1 MPNIKGSI
9 ENLRRQLR
17 SIRFSYDVNF
27 QGMVLG
33 QSSAFVE
40 FYRHLLCDYNA
51 KVTSYLVELGFGMLG
66 TTDSRFMEVLYR
78 ILRDLFSYRPSI
90 TMAQFFV
97 TGFAERKIEM
107 ATTVALHI
115 GSLIKHQDKN
125 RIHSNYHHQ
134 RQHESRHHNDQLKVN
149 SNTQIPLALP
159 GVSLHRSIERNV
171 EKSLVSSNNNNNNNN
186 DNNIGFCRKIVHSN
200 GRNPLMYNDLSN
212 ETNCTVLNGN
222 KTTVQGRECSQ
233 EPHNYSN
240 DRNVNGKETKFY
252 KTKTPNADL
261 NSRDQHNKFKNEYAQ
276 YKHIYHP
283 SHSLDN
289 NNPRRCYTSHTLY
302 ENCTKVSDHKLT
314 ATDTTGSV
322 STMNVTPMV
331 PIRSLDALSD
341 FKQHS
346 KENYDTSS
354 FKDHNS
360 NTNEHLLISS
370 NDIPSVIN
378 RQDNQSSLMNHE
390 DLQNIMNSLFQL
402 TGKVNGML
410 TRINKLE
417 SRLTNV
423 ETDCSFN
430 HRSRTYSGNTVG
442 SNQHLTDSIDIYG
455 SRNIVNPTSLPHVVT
470 GKYSSYL
477 PMNSTNSLFVTSNS
491 GSSTLDTFNK
501 TIGTKTNTTTN
512 TVMSSLTVTTATSYA
527 DRHILNHNNKLSEYF
542 LSKPKYSTSTKLDL
556 EDNNDYHY
564 SVASNQATMNKTE
577 NQNVKISINDN
588 HQSIK
593 NVPNAFNSFHDS
605 YKFNEN
611 CYDLSSRN
619 EIPESVHSKYA
630 DTLRTINHRSSKL
643 LDLNTCSLVDLDLQS
658 EIQSPSFGRNNS
670 ALPYRPKSSADYSVR
685 HDTSNPSEN
694 SYGQNKMMIP
704 SLPLNSSPKSVE
716 SKIPTNQKSEASY
729 RAQVE
734 RITNML
740 AETQNLLQEHPPV
753 VRMNEMLSSNNNIT
767 TNDDSNNAVIL
778 KA

>member
-134 RQHESRHHNDQLKVN
+134 RQHESRHHNDQLK
-149 SNTQIPLALP
+149 
-159 GVSLHRSIERNV
+159 
-171 EKSLVSSNNNNNNNN
+171 
-186 DNNIGFCRKIVHSN
+186 
-200 GRNPLMYNDLSN
+200 
-212 ETNCTVLNGN
+212 
-222 KTTVQGRECSQ
+222 
-233 EPHNYSN
+233 
-240 DRNVNGKETKFY
+240 
-252 KTKTPNADL
+252 NADL